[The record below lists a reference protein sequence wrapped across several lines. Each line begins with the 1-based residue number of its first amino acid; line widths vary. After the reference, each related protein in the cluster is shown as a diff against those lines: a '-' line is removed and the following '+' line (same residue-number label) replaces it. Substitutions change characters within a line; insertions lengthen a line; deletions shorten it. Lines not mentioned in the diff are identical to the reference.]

1 MRSEI
6 ILWVLS
12 EHEGI
17 DLDIIQ
23 STLVY
28 LAKLGIGCVAFP
40 PSQDFTNKLL
50 WKPMVTFTF
59 I

>member
-1 MRSEI
+1 MRSKI

-23 STLVY
+23 SILVY
-28 LAKLGIGCVAFP
+28 LAKE
-40 PSQDFTNKLL
+40 
-50 WKPMVTFTF
+50 
-59 I
+59 